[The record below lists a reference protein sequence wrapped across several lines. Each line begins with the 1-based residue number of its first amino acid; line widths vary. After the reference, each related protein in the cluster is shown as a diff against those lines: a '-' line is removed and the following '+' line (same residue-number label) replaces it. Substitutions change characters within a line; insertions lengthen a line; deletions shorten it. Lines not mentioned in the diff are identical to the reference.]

1 MKKQTIAKIRLMK
14 KKDKEYLYQLLAVP
28 SPSGFETKA
37 QDITESYLKPH
48 ADEIIRDLN
57 GNLIAHKKGSGKR
70 KIMIV
75 GHADEIGF
83 MVNYIDENGYL
94 YVKTLGGFDVNLL
107 PGLRVDIHTNKGI
120 VRGLFGK
127 KAVHMMRGDG
137 DAPKLKI
144 EDVWIDIGA
153 KDKKDAEN
161 KVQIGDIIT
170 YNCQIEEFSNDRI
183 VSKATDN
190 KVGVYVAASVMKEL
204 SKTSLK
210 AHLYSVAS
218 VGEETTMKG
227 ARTSSFTIEPD
238 IAIAVDVTFST
249 DIPAADK
256 RSFGDVSLGKGPALA
271 LGAAL
276 HPKLNQSLRDLAAK
290 HKIPLQIELSPAGT
304 GTDADGIHAQKRGV
318 ATMVLSIPNRYMH
331 SPNEMISLSDL
342 DNAVKLL
349 VEFVKTVDDN
359 IDLSR

>member
-1 MKKQTIAKIRLMK
+1 MK
-14 KKDKEYLYQLLAVP
+14 KKDKEYLYQLLTVP

-37 QDITESYLKPH
+37 QDITEEYLKGT
-48 ADEIIRDLN
+48 ADSIKRDIN
-57 GNLIAHKKGSGKR
+57 GNLIAHKAGSGKR

-83 MVNYIDENGYL
+83 MVNYIDESGYV

-107 PGLRVDIHTNKGI
+107 PGLRVDIHTSKGI

-127 KAVHMMRGDG
+127 KAIHMMRGDT
-137 DAPKLKI
+137 DAPKPKI
-144 EDVWIDIGA
+144 EDVWLDIGA
-153 KDKKDAEN
+153 KDKKDAET

-170 YNCQIEEFSNDRI
+170 YSSQIEELSEDLI
-183 VSKATDN
+183 MSKATDN
-190 KVGVYVAASVMKEL
+190 KVGVYVAANVMKEL
-204 SKTSLK
+204 GKTPLK

-227 ARTSSFTIEPD
+227 ARTSSYTIEPD

-249 DIPAADK
+249 DIPGADK
-256 RSFGDVSLGKGPALA
+256 RSFGEVSLGKGPALA

-276 HPKLNQSLRDLAAK
+276 HPKLNNTLRELAAK
-290 HKIPLQIELSPAGT
+290 HKIPLQIEIAAAGT
-304 GTDADGIHAQKRGV
+304 GTDADAIHAQKSGV

-331 SPNEMISLSDL
+331 SPNEVISLSDL

-349 VEFVKTVDDN
+349 VEFVKIVDDK